1 MNPPSVESDAD
12 VCTGSRVKVE
22 LTLLISRLME
32 GGDPEALKLKY
43 GPELVEE
50 AISVLENR
58 I

>member
-1 MNPPSVESDAD
+1 
-12 VCTGSRVKVE
+12 
-22 LTLLISRLME
+22 ME